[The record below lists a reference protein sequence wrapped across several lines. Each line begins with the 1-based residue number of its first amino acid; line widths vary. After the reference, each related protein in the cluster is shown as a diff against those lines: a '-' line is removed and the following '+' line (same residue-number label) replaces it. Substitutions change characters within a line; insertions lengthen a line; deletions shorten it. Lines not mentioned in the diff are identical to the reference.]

1 MATKNQQP
9 IPDGNQKRY
18 QPNSI
23 PLTKPF
29 EGKVEG
35 GYQPT
40 TSEAKP
46 VANPPPK
53 NHKYL

>member
-9 IPDGNQKRY
+9 IPDGNQKGY

-53 NHKYL
+53 KP